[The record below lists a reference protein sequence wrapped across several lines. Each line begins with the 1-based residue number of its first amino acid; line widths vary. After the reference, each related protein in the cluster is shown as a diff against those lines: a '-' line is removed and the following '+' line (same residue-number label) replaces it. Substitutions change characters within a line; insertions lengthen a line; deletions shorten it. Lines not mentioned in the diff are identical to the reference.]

1 MAGADPGAWNRYAP
15 GDARGALP
23 PFDGVRYGPDVGG
36 EGELRLLGNV
46 SGRRVLDL
54 GCGGGQNLVALAA
67 AGAHAIGLDSSP
79 EQLAATKRLSE
90 HQGVRVEVHQ
100 GDLADLAFLRAESVD
115 LAFSAYGL
123 SRVGDL
129 NRLFRQVHRVL
140 RQGAPFVFS
149 LEHPLSSVLQGP
161 PSGPATVGLS
171 YFDPGQTVPFRHT
184 LGDLFSGLA
193 RAKFRV
199 DALVEPEPS
208 EGPRSPWWRE
218 VWALVPPTLVVRG
231 RKEGI

>member
-1 MAGADPGAWNRYAP
+1 MADTDPGAWNRYVP
-15 GDARGALP
+15 GDVRGALP
-23 PFDGVRYGPDVGG
+23 PVAGVRYGPDVAG
-36 EGELRLLGNV
+36 EDELRLLGNL

-54 GCGGGQNLVALAA
+54 GCGGGQNLVALAG
-67 AGAHAIGLDSSP
+67 AGAHAIGLDSSQ
-79 EQLAATKRLSE
+79 EQLAATKRLAE
-90 HQGVRVEVHQ
+90 QQGVRVEVHR

-123 SRVGDL
+123 SRVEDL
-129 NRLFRQVHRVL
+129 NRVFRQVHRVL

-149 LEHPLSSVLQGP
+149 IEHPLSAILEDAPLGSVRR
-161 PSGPATVGLS
+161 S
-171 YFDPGQTVPFRHT
+171 YFDPGHTVPFRHT
-184 LGDLFSGLA
+184 LGELFSGLS

-208 EGPRSPWWRE
+208 HDDRSAWWRE
-218 VWALVPPTLVVRG
+218 VWSLVPPTLVVRG